1 MVVRCKNFYRKGIS
15 VKEYDVVIST
25 KGQFVLPKEV
35 RDKFRLSPGSK
46 IKVVV
51 DGEQIILK
59 PRTISDELEEYILA
73 DIARDG
79 KPINEETI
87 REYKRELNK
96 TLDKIVAESE
106 QEYQRG
112 DYITLADLKREN
124 ENV

>member
-1 MVVRCKNFYRKGIS
+1 M
-15 VKEYDVVIST
+15 KEYDAVIST